1 VRLGDGLRASSER
14 HRSRVVL
21 ALDVTGPVATRIDRA
36 EGLLSELGERLA
48 GVKLNFQLLLPRG
61 LEGVAGVARAC
72 SEMGLPLIADI
83 KLNDIGPTNLDAVE
97 QLFGAGF
104 DAVIANPFAG
114 RADGIGPVIAR
125 ARELGRGVVL
135 LVYMSH
141 AGAAEGY
148 GLRVGGGPGGGG
160 GEPVYAAFARR
171 VVDWDADGAIVSA
184 RSLEIIREVR
194 RALGPQRVIL
204 SPGVGAQGGDA
215 SGAVR
220 AGTDYAIVGRTI
232 IEARSPTG
240 ALEEINR
247 SLVGT

>member
-1 VRLGDGLRASSER
+1 MRLGERLRVSSER

-21 ALDVTGPVATRIDRA
+21 ALDVTGPVAGRTARA
-36 EGLLSELGERLA
+36 EALLSELGGGLA
-48 GVKLNFQLLLPRG
+48 AVKLNFQLLLPRG

-97 QLFGAGF
+97 LLFGAGF

-114 RADGIGPVIAR
+114 KADGLGPVIAR
-125 ARELGRGVVL
+125 ARELDRGVLL

-141 AGAAEGY
+141 AGAEEGY
-148 GLRVGGGPGGGG
+148 GLSLGG
-160 GEPVYAAFARR
+160 GEPLYAAFARR

-184 RSLEIIREVR
+184 RSLGIIREVR
-194 RALGPQRVIL
+194 RTLGPQRLIL
-204 SPGVGAQGGDA
+204 SPGVGTQGGEA

-232 IEARSPTG
+232 IEARSPGG

-247 SLVGT
+247 SLAGS